1 MTKQAVIDI
10 ASGTYQTI
18 DLSADE
24 RVEAEAANAK
34 LAELNASVKAIE
46 EQRRTRL
53 AARPSLEIVAK
64 LRDGT
69 ALTAAE
75 LQAVMRWL
83 VRREIGDE
91 LDGKG

>member
-10 ASGTYQTI
+10 ASGTHQTI

-24 RVEAEAANAK
+24 LVEAEAANAK
-34 LAELNASVKAIE
+34 LAELNASVKATE

-75 LQAVMRWL
+75 LQAVVRWL